1 MFRCSRVTLSEGYKE
16 VVHTEWPMIV
26 LEEGDPDDPVVLH
39 ELFKWHEDS
48 FLYRLVGV
56 DRVYDRAEVRVD
68 APMGRP
74 ISMRWLAVRQDRRLD
89 IDLAAGQKPLI
100 SFDGQLLVP
109 SEASSSGAKDT
120 FPVEGNIMIYTAYYC
135 SSNGFY
141 GATGTSGSTGSQ
153 PCWTT
158 NRPPR
163 KLNKPP
169 KMGMVEHRYKNYRRL
184 RGNH

>member
-16 VVHTEWPMIV
+16 VARTEWPMIV
-26 LEEGDPDDPVVLH
+26 LEEGDPDDPVVLY
-39 ELFKWHEDS
+39 ELFKWHEDNI
-48 FLYRLVGV
+48 LYRLVDI

-74 ISMRWLAVRQDRRLD
+74 ISMRWLAARQDRRLD
-89 IDLAAGQKPLI
+89 ADLADGHKPMV

-109 SEASSSGAKDT
+109 SETSSNGEKDT
-120 FPVEGNIMIYTAYYC
+120 FPVEGNIMIYTAYYVQPMDV
-135 SSNGFY
+135 
-141 GATGTSGSTGSQ
+141 TGTSGSTGLQ
-153 PCWTT
+153 PGWTT